1 MKKKDNV
8 KHMKGLIIIISIS
21 KEESMYLRE
30 KDPRIHITVINKYAN
45 ARKKGWLVAED
56 GKTLALLRRY
66 HREHDHVIE
75 RGGCYAE

>member
-1 MKKKDNV
+1 
-8 KHMKGLIIIISIS
+8 
-21 KEESMYLRE
+21 MYLRE

>member
-1 MKKKDNV
+1 MPSNIL
-8 KHMKGLIIIISIS
+8 KGLITIISIS

-56 GKTLALLRRY
+56 GKTLALLRKY
-66 HREHDHVIE
+66 HKEHEHVIE